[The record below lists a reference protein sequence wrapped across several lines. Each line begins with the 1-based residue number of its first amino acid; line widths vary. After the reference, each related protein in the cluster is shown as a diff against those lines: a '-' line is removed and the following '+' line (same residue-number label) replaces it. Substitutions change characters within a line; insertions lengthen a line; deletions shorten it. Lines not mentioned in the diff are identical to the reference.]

1 MATDSPITTINSWHR
16 HHLRHRK
23 RSAVAEEAFASAVY
37 YSECSRGGISPR
49 GAATA
54 EENVRRNHSRW
65 WLRGD
70 DPNHPTLQSVDANK
84 IMKASSSALKSSGK
98 DQVVEDG
105 GDNND
110 AEGTLVEA
118 GNDDTLDAIN
128 HDIVVLRQDSSNSPI
143 FVHDNDYGLSFG
155 TLGNFSTE
163 RILQTSTSRLS
174 TPLSSLQSLTQ
185 SQESS
190 VVGESTSQH
199 VLAQASE
206 SEAEGSFTSSSSSNS
221 LTSRRSMKRQRVDE
235 DPFDQTDI
243 DAKIITAKIELLS
256 TLEQEGISPAF
267 KKALASLERYFNL
280 NTKNNKREL
289 SNASNPTTTTNQ
301 DGADSTNIDGIW
313 RMISPPEY
321 PSSLGKNSNGE
332 GLFTL
337 GRMSFDMYQPSDLI
351 CSIQKQYNTI
361 QSVEPDEV
369 PLYVPRSL
377 IREVAEGRNVK
388 CRGGLKTYK

>member
-1 MATDSPITTINSWHR
+1 MATDSPITTISSWHR

-23 RSAVAEEAFASAVY
+23 RSATAEEAFASAVY
-37 YSECSRGGISPR
+37 YSECSLGGISPR

-84 IMKASSSALKSSGK
+84 IKSSSSDLKSSGK
-98 DQVVEDG
+98 DQAMQSDAAAG
-105 GDNND
+105 NNSN
-110 AEGTLVEA
+110 AEGTLEEA
-118 GNDDTLDAIN
+118 GNNDVRDAIN
-128 HDIVVLRQDSSNSPI
+128 HDVDVLRQDNSNSPI

-155 TLGNFSTE
+155 TLGNFSSE
-163 RILQTSTSRLS
+163 RILQTATSRSS
-174 TPLSSLQSLTQ
+174 TPPT
-185 SQESS
+185 S
-190 VVGESTSQH
+190 VVGETQHELSQ
-199 VLAQASE
+199 ATSE
-206 SEAEGSFTSSSSSNS
+206 SVAYGSFTSSSSCNSNAS
-221 LTSRRSMKRQRVDE
+221 ISRSSRPTMKRQRTD
-235 DPFDQTDI
+235 DPPPFDQTVI
-243 DAKIITAKIELLS
+243 DAKIIAAKTELLS
-256 TLEQEGISPAF
+256 SLEQEGISPAF
-267 KKALASLERYFNL
+267 KVALASLERYSNHNVL
-280 NTKNNKREL
+280 SKQREL
-289 SNASNPTTTTNQ
+289 SSVSTPATTTTTNQ
-301 DGADSTNIDGIW
+301 DGADSTNIDGTW

-377 IREVAEGRNVK
+377 IREVAEGRNAK